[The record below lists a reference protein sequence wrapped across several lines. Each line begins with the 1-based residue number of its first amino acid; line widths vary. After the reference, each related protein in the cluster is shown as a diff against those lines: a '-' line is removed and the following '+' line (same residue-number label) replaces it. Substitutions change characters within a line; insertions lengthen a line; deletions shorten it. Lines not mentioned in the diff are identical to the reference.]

1 MGRWFVVGSGG
12 NLYKYIYKIE
22 NTVNNKVYI
31 GQTKDVNQRFM
42 QHRTG
47 LKNNKHENPY
57 LQSAWNKYGE
67 SNFSFEVIDE
77 GENYNQLEKY
87 YIEKYKSSDNNY
99 GYNILPGGEEPPIW
113 KGESSYKA
121 KLTQKQVDEI
131 KQMLIKRVP
140 KKEILKRI
148 GNVVAMD
155 QIERINSGKAWRDE
169 NLKYPLSGYTAYDRF
184 IPPEK
189 VDAIII
195 ELQTTNKT
203 QKEIAREYKVAR
215 SSVTAINNGEHTNL
229 IRDGIEYPIRKKKV
243 KNKE

>member
-31 GQTKDVNQRFM
+31 GQTKDPNKRRRDHF
-42 QHRTG
+42 RR

-57 LQSAWNKYGE
+57 LQVAWNKYGE
-67 SNFSFEVIDE
+67 NNFTFEVIDE

-87 YIEKYKSSDNNY
+87 YIKKYKSNDNNY

-148 GNVVAMD
+148 DNVVTMG
-155 QIERINSGKAWRDE
+155 QLRRINNGEAWHDDK
-169 NLKYPLSGYTAYDRF
+169 LTYPLSGSGTYEMF

-203 QKEIAREYKVAR
+203 QKEIANKYEVAR

-229 IRDGIEYPIRKKKV
+229 IRDNIEYPIRKKNI

>member
-1 MGRWFVVGSGG
+1 M
-12 NLYKYIYKIE
+12 YKYIYKIE
-22 NTVNNKVYI
+22 NTVNGKVYI
-31 GQTKDVNQRFM
+31 GQTKDPERRKKEHFG
-42 QHRTG
+42 G
-47 LKNNKHENPY
+47 LKRNKHENPY

-67 SNFSFEVIDE
+67 DNFNFEVIDS

-87 YIEKYKSSDNNY
+87 YIEKYKSNNSNY
-99 GYNILPGGEEPPIW
+99 GYNILSGGEEPPLW

-121 KLTQKQVDEI
+121 KLNQRQVDEI

-195 ELQTTNKT
+195 ELQTTNKI
-203 QKEIAREYKVAR
+203 QREIASEYKVAR

-229 IRDGIEYPIRKKKV
+229 IRDGIEYPIRKKRV

>member
-1 MGRWFVVGSGG
+1 M
-12 NLYKYIYKIE
+12 
-22 NTVNNKVYI
+22 YI
-31 GQTKDVNQRFM
+31 GQTKDPNRRRREHF
-42 QHRTG
+42 G
-47 LKNNKHENPY
+47 NLKRNKHENPY

-131 KQMLIKRVP
+131 KQMLIDRVP

-155 QIERINSGKAWRDE
+155 QIVRINNGKAWRDE
-169 NLKYPLSGYTAYDRF
+169 NLKYPLSGYAAYEMF

-203 QKEIAREYKVAR
+203 QKEIANKYEVAR
-215 SSVTAINNGEHTNL
+215 TSVTAINNGEHTNL
-229 IRDGIEYPIRKKKV
+229 IRDNIEYPIRKKNI